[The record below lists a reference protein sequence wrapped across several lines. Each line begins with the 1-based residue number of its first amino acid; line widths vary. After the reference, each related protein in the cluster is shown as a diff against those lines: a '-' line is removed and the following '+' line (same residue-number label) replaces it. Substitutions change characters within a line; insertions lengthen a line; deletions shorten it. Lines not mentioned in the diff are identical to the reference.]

1 MNDGNN
7 NKQTSLGTVIGFAFI
22 LLGILNIF
30 NSAFYHRT
38 SINTPSKLPGI
49 LFILIG
55 LTILIVRAL
64 RNMKD

>member
-1 MNDGNN
+1 
-7 NKQTSLGTVIGFAFI
+7 VIGFAFI